1 MRLCMERVLPPC
13 RERTVKFSLP
23 PIEAGRTG
31 KSCGPSSH
39 DVSLAMDA
47 VTSALA
53 RGEITPGEAE
63 TIAGVV
69 DTFVRAI
76 ETTKKDG
83 SRFNLLQ
90 ILSAGEYDDEN
101 CEDDPEGGDYEEAG
115 EYEETDDYQS

>member
-31 KSCGPSSH
+31 EACGPSPR

-63 TIAGVV
+63 TIAAELAMLDLDLIKQDEQVSG
-69 DTFVRAI
+69 TGAI
-76 ETTKKDG
+76 G
-83 SRFNLLQ
+83 SPGGWSGNT
-90 ILSAGEYDDEN
+90 AGL
-101 CEDDPEGGDYEEAG
+101 PR
-115 EYEETDDYQS
+115 